1 MSGFTVWWEV
11 QQLEEKAHFSYISTG
26 TGLEW
31 NADGFKYAQRV
42 ATNLWTL
49 IRNMS
54 GLQHWLLWR
63 NGKTIPCKKL
73 WRTKWSY
80 WLKSSFLL
88 SCNIHKCEW
97 DLRGITTALVC
108 SSCKVLSMMEFDSLV
123 SIHFHWQYAEFRQ
136 HFRANCHF
144 KTRSGGKI
152 ACLHFS
158 FPPAL
163 CKCLSPHCLSIF
175 CLVLSWELSLIRGWA
190 LLHTLGIGKTTAH
203 WYHQQNTKHG
213 WRIWHNLADII
224 CPVPL

>member
-1 MSGFTVWWEV
+1 MSGFAVWWEV

-63 NGKTIPCKKL
+63 NGKTIPCKRL

-80 WLKSSFLL
+80 WLKSCFLL
-88 SCNIHKCEW
+88 SCSIHKCEW

-144 KTRSGGKI
+144 KTRSGGKLVCTFRFPQHYANVCHPI
-152 ACLHFS
+152 AS
-158 FPPAL
+158 QSSVL
-163 CKCLSPHCLSIF
+163 CWAESSLSSGDGLS
-175 CLVLSWELSLIRGWA
+175 CT
-190 LLHTLGIGKTTAH
+190 HLG
-203 WYHQQNTKHG
+203 
-213 WRIWHNLADII
+213 
-224 CPVPL
+224 